1 MNQINLGFNRESQEQ
16 DEVEDLGL
24 GIEEESIDSGS
35 ELGRKEICQGLS
47 ELDGDHSAD
56 K

>member
-24 GIEEESIDSGS
+24 AIESQDAGR
-35 ELGRKEICQGLS
+35 ELGRQEICQGLS

-56 K
+56 REY